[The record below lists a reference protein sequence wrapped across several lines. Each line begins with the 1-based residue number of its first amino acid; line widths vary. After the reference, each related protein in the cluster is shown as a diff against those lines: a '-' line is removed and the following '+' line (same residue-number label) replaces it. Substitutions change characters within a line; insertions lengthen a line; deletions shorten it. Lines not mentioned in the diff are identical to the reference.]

1 MLATPSHPTHSSI
14 APARP
19 RYACCPPLPPYPLSS
34 RSLFSLSPPHALST
48 VKSTLYPALGHLPPF
63 SLATPNSTPSLPPQA
78 LPVATF
84 YFYLLLY
91 PLSFARFAFGYNR
104 VWYESTPA
112 LGWLMRLTYP
122 ILPFVLIGH
131 AAYTMLHKWAFPP
144 AESTAASIWFS
155 APKGLLAPLLQQSSM
170 DGESTH
176 WVLLVCV
183 ACGGETARQRD
194 SETAVLNI
202 WTARRRERER
212 ERAESVA
219 QPGCCRS
226 EW

>member
-1 MLATPSHPTHSSI
+1 LQHPT
-14 APARP
+14 
-19 RYACCPPLPPYPLSS
+19 PLPP
-34 RSLFSLSPPHALST
+34 SPPPL
-48 VKSTLYPALGHLPPF
+48 
-63 SLATPNSTPSLPPQA
+63 QA

-122 ILPFVLIGH
+122 ILPFVLIGN

-170 DGESTH
+170 DGESTCTAV
-176 WVLLVCV
+176 WVLLGVV
-183 ACGGETARQRD
+183 GLCGGETA
-194 SETAVLNI
+194 VLNG
-202 WTARRRERER
+202 RRGEERER
-212 ERAESVA
+212 EGGRERDRGINV
-219 QPGCCRS
+219 GCYRS

>member
-1 MLATPSHPTHSSI
+1 MHVGACHTIPPHPLLHCTRS
-14 APARP
+14 PAV
-19 RYACCPPLPPYPLSS
+19 CVLPPPSTLPSLLSLPL
-34 RSLFSLSPPHALST
+34 LSLSPARSLHRQVNSVSRTWPPSALLT
-48 VKSTLYPALGHLPPF
+48 CNTQLHPL
-63 SLATPNSTPSLPPQA
+63 LPPQA

-112 LGWLMRLTYP
+112 LGWLMRITYP

-183 ACGGETARQRD
+183 ACGGETARQQSSIYGRQG
-194 SETAVLNI
+194 EE
-202 WTARRRERER
+202 RERER